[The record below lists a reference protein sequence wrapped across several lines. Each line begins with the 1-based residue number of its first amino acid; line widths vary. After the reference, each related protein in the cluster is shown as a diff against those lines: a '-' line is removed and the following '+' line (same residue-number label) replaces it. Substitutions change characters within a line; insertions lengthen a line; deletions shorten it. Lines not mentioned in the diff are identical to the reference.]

1 MIDHL
6 IPILSGTPYQ
16 IRYRT
21 TEMDDFKTL
30 GPAIQTGDEKELDVE
45 DMIGEDRAIYSSL
58 SGAVDPSK
66 APVSPHLLRPEEV
79 DIIDQMEE
87 QVTRGDLVLSFMDIA
102 SREKS
107 MMAAYFST
115 LIIAKEAFSLCML
128 SSNKAFKDFKQLEKL
143 NREFLDLSMSFHGLV
158 GLSKKATRKGNYI
171 NIAHMLRHL
180 VEMTFRSGIINL
192 DQADLL
198 STSKG
203 GSVLIMTWGAARP
216 GGNPAA
222 TSTKD
227 ALSNPLCD
235 IDLST
240 VRKALVNVTGP
251 SNLALEDSLVAS
263 EVLRKRTRDNARII
277 WGVNIL
283 QNLSDDMEVFIILST
298 TPMELL
304 VHWYSGQ
311 GM

>member
-1 MIDHL
+1 MV
-6 IPILSGTPYQ
+6 
-16 IRYRT
+16 
-21 TEMDDFKTL
+21 DD
-30 GPAIQTGDEKELDVE
+30 
-45 DMIGEDRAIYSSL
+45 
-58 SGAVDPSK
+58 
-66 APVSPHLLRPEEV
+66 
-79 DIIDQMEE
+79 MEE
-87 QVTRGDLVLSFMDIA
+87 KVSRGDLVLSFIDISSKDKA
-102 SREKS
+102 
-107 MMAAYFST
+107 MIAAYFSS
-115 LIIAKEAFSLCML
+115 LVIVKEAFSLCML
-128 SSNKAFKDFKQLEKL
+128 SSKGRFKEFKEIEKL

-158 GLSKKATRKGNYI
+158 GLSKRVTKVGNYI

-198 STSKG
+198 TTSKG
-203 GSVLIMTWGAARP
+203 GSVLVMTWGAARP

-235 IDLST
+235 IDLTT

-251 SNLALEDSLVAS
+251 SDLALEDSLVAS

-283 QNLSDDMEVFIILST
+283 QDLSEDMEVFIILST

-304 VHWYSGQ
+304 VHWYSRQ
-311 GM
+311 G